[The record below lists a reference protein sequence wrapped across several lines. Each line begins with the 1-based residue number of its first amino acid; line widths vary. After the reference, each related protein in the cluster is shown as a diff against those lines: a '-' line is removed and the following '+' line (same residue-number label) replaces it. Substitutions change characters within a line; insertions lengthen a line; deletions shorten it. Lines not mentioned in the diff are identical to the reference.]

1 MASFAE
7 YAALARHLHELRR
20 SGERS
25 AAQLAEA
32 RGSTAAAADRL
43 DQRLGV
49 QQQRLTALGQMI
61 GRSIPPPA
69 PQPGPPMPPP
79 PPPSWPS
86 PPPVGGYPPPG
97 APGQPSVPAQYAGP
111 DHPEPLGPPPP
122 SSPPPSSPTSP
133 PSPPFPP
140 SGSDAPGPQRHVYRP
155 TGFGTPAGGGEQGSG
170 VEPVSGAA
178 AYPELPAGPARR
190 ALPATPASG
199 AGAGAV
205 PGPRLPFD
213 AATAGTGAA
222 GGPPARPVDP
232 VRELEL
238 ARQSADGA
246 DVMIVQTETMAQQA
260 PLFPS
265 MSPLARA
272 TTVYLICAG
281 VLTVIIWIVLTVAE
295 VTRNK
300 GFDAGTL
307 AVFSWSC
314 AGLPTM
320 AFFVGYLVLSV
331 WGKPRMIVGRP
342 ARYAR
347 LGFLICF
354 LAAPVAF
361 LGYYLV

>member
-20 SGERS
+20 GAERT

-32 RGSTAAAADRL
+32 RGSAGVVADRL
-43 DQRLGV
+43 DQRLAV

-61 GRSIPPPA
+61 GKSIPPAAAPQSGPPLPPPPA
-69 PQPGPPMPPP
+69 PGFAPPAGAPGHAAVPAQYSGPDQEPPP
-79 PPPSWPS
+79 PPPPGS
-86 PPPVGGYPPPG
+86 PP
-97 APGQPSVPAQYAGP
+97 
-111 DHPEPLGPPPP
+111 
-122 SSPPPSSPTSP
+122 TSEG
-133 PSPPFPP
+133 P
-140 SGSDAPGPQRHVYRP
+140 SGLQRHVYRP
-155 TGFGTPAGGGEQGSG
+155 TGLGNPAGSGTGEQGSG
-170 VEPVSGAA
+170 ADPASGGA

-199 AGAGAV
+199 AV
-205 PGPRLPFD
+205 PGPRLPAD
-213 AATAGTGAA
+213 AAPDGVGPVSGAA
-222 GGPPARPVDP
+222 AGMPPAPPVDP
-232 VRELEL
+232 LRELDL

-260 PLFPS
+260 PLFPA

-272 TTVYLICAG
+272 TTVYLICASL
-281 VLTVIIWIVLTVAE
+281 LTVIIWILLTVAE

-300 GFDAGTL
+300 GLDSGTFAL
-307 AVFSWSC
+307 FSWSC

-320 AFFVGYLVLSV
+320 AFFLGYLALGI

-354 LAAPVAF
+354 LAPPVAF
-361 LGYYLV
+361 FGYYLV